1 MRQLEFGWFLP
12 TAGDTTAYADRDADV
27 PPSLEM
33 FDRIVAAAEAAIGL
47 AIVVVYFRNRG
58 SIAVED
64 INMMKG

>member
-33 FDRIVAAAEAAIGL
+33 FDRIVAAAEAA
-47 AIVVVYFRNRG
+47 G
-58 SIAVED
+58 SRAPSRCRRAGDVGARIQ
-64 INMMKG
+64 GTPLRP